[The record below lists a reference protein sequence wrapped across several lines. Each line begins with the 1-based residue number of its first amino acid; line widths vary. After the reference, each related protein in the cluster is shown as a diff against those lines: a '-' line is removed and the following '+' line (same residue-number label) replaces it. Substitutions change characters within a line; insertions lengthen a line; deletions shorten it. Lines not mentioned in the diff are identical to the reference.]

1 MSNEFHVFGRGC
13 RDESLA
19 GVSDLIFKQPPRAEP
34 ETCFDCGASEHI
46 GSKKKRRSNSMLFYP
61 NRGGFLSRFQNKRC
75 FQSITVVF
83 KLQ

>member
-34 ETCFDCGASEHI
+34 ETCFDCGALEHI
-46 GSKKKRRSNSMLFYP
+46 CSKK
-61 NRGGFLSRFQNKRC
+61 
-75 FQSITVVF
+75 
-83 KLQ
+83 